1 MLEKNGDVQG
11 LSSARKHDF
20 VSKSVE
26 AIGQEE
32 SKYLQSLSF
41 GMIDFAAPS
50 FRCFASACFF
60 VSYCVTAIL
69 GLCCIK
75 SMLCGS
81 KAKFGAN
88 FVDEHK
94 VKELKDGTEH
104 ERISTND
111 ILTSAFS
118 RATRSDLTLMAI
130 NLRKR
135 VKETDDIDA
144 GNYSLVV
151 LYDTEGSA
159 SPSVIRQSLNEGPP
173 FTRKGGKPLPGFFKT
188 INLKVAMITN
198 WAFPQ
203 FQADMALLSAD
214 GENNV
219 PLELH
224 LPIPYH
230 PKQVA
235 FPIGVIFRPR
245 AGKLGI
251 LYGGAPRNMS
261 GDGLIT
267 AGAPI
272 GERISSEMFP
282 D

>member
-1 MLEKNGDVQG
+1 MSMLEKNGDVQG

-81 KAKFGAN
+81 KAKFGA
-88 FVDEHK
+88 K
-94 VKELKDGTEH
+94 
-104 ERISTND
+104 
-111 ILTSAFS
+111 SAFS

-135 VKETDDIDA
+135 VKETDDMDA